1 MQEIL
6 EVLKETAID
15 SIKLLPFLF
24 ITYLIMEYIEH
35 KTSNKVKQVIQKSGK
50 FGPLLGGIVGIV
62 PQCGFSVSATNL
74 YSARVITLG
83 TLISVYLTTS
93 DEMLPILISE
103 TMPASTILTIL
114 GIKLVIGVLAGF
126 IIDFV
131 ARKLHKEKEETKI
144 EEICE
149 HEHCHCE
156 KNIALSAL
164 KHTLNIFLF
173 IFIITLVINGI
184 IEIIGQ
190 ENLANIVSK
199 NIILGPIVAGIIGL
213 IPNCA
218 SSVVL
223 TELFVENVISMPILI
238 SGLCVNAGV
247 GLLVLFKTNE
257 NKKENLKID
266 RYSKNTFYEFSD
278 RYDEKYYYSFEINAK
293 YMKKW
298 RQEECPDIFKV
309 EIDSETL
316 ELKKEVIFKKI
327 DRRIKDA

>member
-1 MQEIL
+1 
-6 EVLKETAID
+6 
-15 SIKLLPFLF
+15 
-24 ITYLIMEYIEH
+24 MEYIEH

-199 NIILGPIVAGIIGL
+199 NVILGPIVAGIIGL

-257 NKKENLKID
+257 NKKENLKIIGLL
-266 RYSKNTFYEFSD
+266 YAIGVISGLIL
-278 RYDEKYYYSFEINAK
+278 EI
-293 YMKKW
+293 
-298 RQEECPDIFKV
+298 I
-309 EIDSETL
+309 I
-316 ELKKEVIFKKI
+316 
-327 DRRIKDA
+327 

>member
-6 EVLKETAID
+6 IDILKDTTID
-15 SIKLLPFLF
+15 SIKLLQFLF

-35 KTSNKVKQVIQKSGK
+35 KTSNQVKRVIQKSGK
-50 FGPLLGGIVGIV
+50 LGPLLGGIVGII

-103 TMPASTILTIL
+103 TMPISTILTIL
-114 GIKLVIGVLAGF
+114 GIKLLIGIIAGF

-131 ARKLHKEKEETKI
+131 ARKLHKEKGETKI

-156 KNIALSAL
+156 KNIVLSAL

-173 IFIITLVINGI
+173 IFFITLIINGI
-184 IEIIGQ
+184 IGLIGQ
-190 ENLANIVSK
+190 ESIANIVSK
-199 NIILGPIVAGIIGL
+199 NVILGPVIAGIIGL

-257 NKKENLKID
+257 NKKENLKIAGLL
-266 RYSKNTFYEFSD
+266 YVIGVVSGLIL
-278 RYDEKYYYSFEINAK
+278 EI
-293 YMKKW
+293 
-298 RQEECPDIFKV
+298 I
-309 EIDSETL
+309 I
-316 ELKKEVIFKKI
+316 
-327 DRRIKDA
+327 

>member
-1 MQEIL
+1 
-6 EVLKETAID
+6 
-15 SIKLLPFLF
+15 
-24 ITYLIMEYIEH
+24 
-35 KTSNKVKQVIQKSGK
+35 
-50 FGPLLGGIVGIV
+50 
-62 PQCGFSVSATNL
+62 
-74 YSARVITLG
+74 
-83 TLISVYLTTS
+83 
-93 DEMLPILISE
+93 MLPILISE

-114 GIKLVIGVLAGF
+114 GIKLVIGVLAGL

-131 ARKLHKEKEETKI
+131 ERKLHKEKEETKI

-223 TELFVENVISMPILI
+223 TQLYIEGVL
-238 SGLCVNAGV
+238 GLGSLMAGLLAGSGV
-247 GLLVLFKTNE
+247 GILVLFRE
-257 NKKENLKID
+257 NDDMKDNFRILAILYVSGVAWGIIIDALSKI
-266 RYSKNTFYEFSD
+266 
-278 RYDEKYYYSFEINAK
+278 I
-293 YMKKW
+293 
-298 RQEECPDIFKV
+298 
-309 EIDSETL
+309 L
-316 ELKKEVIFKKI
+316 
-327 DRRIKDA
+327 